1 MSATNLEIEA
11 EYGKVR
17 AWSRKFWRELDGQR
31 VGITEDESVSEG
43 LAALVE
49 AARTYDRGR
58 GVPFGPYVK
67 QAVWHAV
74 KRHILRQRVHHKK
87 AGVELT
93 ERIEAPDRLSAR
105 SQEALDFL
113 RSKGGKAERL
123 MSEIESGRWR
133 MTRESRALM
142 DETRARFGE
151 QKPARRDRSRNL
163 SSREAAAFLRL
174 PERRLRALSEMERVS
189 ACRDGAVWQYK
200 RKDLT
205 RYRRRAILRAL
216 DRGATITGA
225 ARAARAS
232 YHAAHHHAQRAGYE
246 RKRGRPAMTAA
257 TASYQRVLIWSM
269 LTDPIAH
276 AAAWDG
282 ERPMLRRIARA
293 VGCRL
298 AAVQRELQAQR

>member
-123 MSEIESGRWR
+123 MSEIESGRWQ

-163 SSREAAAFLRL
+163 SSREAAQFLRL
-174 PERRLRALSEMERVS
+174 PERRLRALSEQERI
-189 ACRDGAVWQYK
+189 AARRDGAVWQYK

-205 RYRRRAILRAL
+205 RYRRRKILSAL
-216 DRGATITGA
+216 DKGVRYRGAA
-225 ARAARAS
+225 AQLRCSDFTVR
-232 YHAAHHHAQRAGYE
+232 HHAKRAGYE
-246 RKRGRPAMTAA
+246 RRRGRPAMTPETA
-257 TASYQRVLIWSM
+257 TYQRMLIWSM

-276 AAAWDG
+276 ALAWEG
-282 ERPMLRRIARA
+282 ERPMIRRIARA
-293 VGCRL
+293 AGCLQRT
-298 AAVQRELQAQR
+298 VQREAVGS